1 MRFKLITCGLS
12 ALLIAGCVSSMHEA
26 SIMADRTWFIF
37 LETNKP
43 VTDKVLGETMQ
54 RGHIA
59 NFKRLFDLK
68 KLSAA
73 GPLQDPSGLKRGI
86 VVVAA
91 PSRAIVESYF
101 QPDQYVRD
109 GYMVLNAVPCT
120 VHKPLNTSG
129 IDPNGIEEVRI
140 VQIMRTADEQASRRD
155 RLVLKGLVANG
166 SFGAWYSPET
176 GPVAEILFSRTT
188 DNKKLLELIQQ
199 NADPLLSGREI
210 KVWRQW
216 LSKGVVS

>member
-1 MRFKLITCGLS
+1 MRLKLIICWLS
-12 ALLIAGCVSSMHEA
+12 ALLLAGCVSSHES
-26 SIMADRTWFIF
+26 SIMADRTWFIL

-43 VTDKVLGETMQ
+43 VPDKVLGETMQ

-59 NFKRLFDLK
+59 NFKRLFDLQ

-73 GPLQDPSGLKRGI
+73 GPLQDPSGLTRGI

-91 PSRAIVESYF
+91 PSMPVLQSYF

-109 GYMVLNAVPCT
+109 GYMALNVVPCL
-120 VHKPLNTSG
+120 VHKPLNTTG

-140 VQIMRTADEQASRRD
+140 VQIMRTPDEQASRRD
-155 RLVLKGLVANG
+155 RLVLKELVANG
-166 SFGAWYSPET
+166 SIGAWYSPET

-199 NADPLLSGREI
+199 PAGGFSAGREI

>member
-1 MRFKLITCGLS
+1 MRTKLITCWLS
-12 ALLIAGCVSSMHEA
+12 ALLLTGCVYSNHES

-37 LETNKP
+37 LETNNP
-43 VTDKVLGETMQ
+43 VTDKVFGRTMQ

-59 NFKRLFDLK
+59 NFKRLFDLQ

-91 PSRAIVESYF
+91 PSMPVLESYF

-109 GYMVLNAVPCT
+109 GYMALNAVPCL
-120 VHKPLNTSG
+120 VNKPLNTTG

-140 VQIMRTADEQASRRD
+140 VQIMRTADEKASRRGK
-155 RLVLKGLVANG
+155 LVLKELVANG
-166 SFGAWYSPET
+166 NFGAWYSPET

-188 DNKKLLELIQQ
+188 NNKKLLDLIKRDI
-199 NADPLLSGREI
+199 DPLLAGREI

-216 LSKGVVS
+216 LSQGMVS

>member
-1 MRFKLITCGLS
+1 MRQKLITFWLS
-12 ALLIAGCVSSMHEA
+12 ALLMAGCVSLNEKP
-26 SIMADRTWFIF
+26 SITADRTWFIF

-43 VTDKVLGETMQ
+43 VTDKVLGATMQ

-59 NFKRLFDLK
+59 NFKRLFDLQ
-68 KLSAA
+68 KLAAA

-91 PSRAIVESYF
+91 PSMPVLESYF

-109 GYMVLNAVPCT
+109 GYMALNAVPCL
-120 VHKPLNTSG
+120 VNKPLNTTG

-140 VQIMRTADEQASRRD
+140 VQIMRTADEQVSQRD
-155 RLVLKGLVANG
+155 RLVLEELVANG
-166 SFGAWYSPET
+166 NFGAWYSPET

-199 NADPLLSGREI
+199 HAGRFSAGREI

-216 LSKGVVS
+216 LSKGAVS